1 MRTNDFTAK
10 QIILGLVEV
19 VRLEI
24 ESKKKT
30 LSIGDEELVQKIM
43 SKISEANKEF
53 ATEKEEL
60 RYWGIVT
67 REVAWYEA
75 NTEESEEIINRL
87 KSGDQ
92 LFAQKFFYST
102 NTNGCNISRFRSKIL
117 ANIKQTYKIEVSV
130 EEFGDILYT
139 FLWNEGTW
147 SILDKYSRKSSFFCW
162 LSEVAQHE
170 LIRYLEDMKLINVT
184 RERTAGNTRLLGLS
198 IAPEMWEYILNDTM
212 PNGLYKDVLF
222 STLVERNTEE
232 KMMKSFCLKI
242 EDLHRLQKKAEADLK
257 DRLIRSD
264 RGYEELVLRDKTPR
278 VIEVSEE
285 FAKDFCVWQEG
296 KSNANP
302 LADVLGVDLNHED
315 LQKKV
320 VDFLYT
326 IPQKLKWTEE
336 ERIVW
341 TLRFI
346 EDTAPIEVAERIGR
360 KRSWVDTKYSRLN
373 ARFNKAVKDWW
384 SKNAKIVGESLVQI
398 VIEHQT
404 FIPLLL

>member
-222 STLVERNTEE
+222 STLVKRNTEE
-232 KMMKSFCLKI
+232 KMMKSFCLKK

-346 EDTAPIEVAERIGR
+346 EDTAPVEVAERIGR

-373 ARFNKAVKDWW
+373 VRFNKAVKEWW
-384 SKNAKIVGESLVQI
+384 AENAK
-398 VIEHQT
+398 
-404 FIPLLL
+404 

>member
-346 EDTAPIEVAERIGR
+346 EDTAPVEVAERIGR

-384 SKNAKIVGESLVQI
+384 SKNAK
-398 VIEHQT
+398 
-404 FIPLLL
+404 

>member
-10 QIILGLVEV
+10 QTILGLVEV

-43 SKISEANKEF
+43 SKVSEANKKF

-198 IAPEMWEYILNDTM
+198 IAPEMWKYILNDTM

-232 KMMKSFCLKI
+232 KMMKSFCLKK

-384 SKNAKIVGESLVQI
+384 SKNAK
-398 VIEHQT
+398 
-404 FIPLLL
+404 

>member
-10 QIILGLVEV
+10 QTILGLVEV

-285 FAKDFCVWQEG
+285 FAKDFCIWQEG

-384 SKNAKIVGESLVQI
+384 SKNAK
-398 VIEHQT
+398 
-404 FIPLLL
+404 

>member
-1 MRTNDFTAK
+1 MRTNSFTTK
-10 QIILGLVEV
+10 QTILGLVEV

-24 ESKKKT
+24 ESKNKT
-30 LSIGDEELVQKIM
+30 LSIGDNELVQKIM

-60 RYWGIVT
+60 RYWGVVT

-75 NTEESEEIINRL
+75 NTEESEEIISRL
-87 KSGDQ
+87 KSGDR

-102 NTNGCNISRFRSKIL
+102 NANGCNISRFRSKIL
-117 ANIKQTYKIEVSV
+117 ANIKQTYKIDVSV

-147 SILDKYSRKSSFFCW
+147 SVLDKYSRKSSFFCW
-162 LSEVAQHE
+162 LAEVAQHE
-170 LIRYLEDMKLINVT
+170 LVRYLEEMKLINVT
-184 RERTAGNTRLLGLS
+184 RERTVGNTRLLGLS

-212 PNGLYKDVLF
+212 PNGLYKDFLF

-232 KMMKSFCLKI
+232 KMVKSFCLEK
-242 EDLHRLQKKAEADLK
+242 EELHKLQKKAEADLK

-264 RGYEELVLRDKTPR
+264 SGYEDLVLRSKSPR
-278 VIEVSEE
+278 IIEVSDE

-296 KSNANP
+296 KSNVSL
-302 LADVLGVDLNHED
+302 LADVLGVDLNNED

-320 VDFLYT
+320 VEFLYT

-373 ARFNKAVKDWW
+373 ARFNKAIKEWW
-384 SKNAKIVGESLVQI
+384 AKNVNE
-398 VIEHQT
+398 
-404 FIPLLL
+404 

>member
-10 QIILGLVEV
+10 QTILGLVEV

-43 SKISEANKEF
+43 SKVSEANKEF

-60 RYWGIVT
+60 RYWGVVT

-222 STLVERNTEE
+222 STLVKRNTEE
-232 KMMKSFCLKI
+232 KMMKSFCLKK

-373 ARFNKAVKDWW
+373 VRFNKAVKEWW
-384 SKNAKIVGESLVQI
+384 AENAK
-398 VIEHQT
+398 
-404 FIPLLL
+404 

>member
-10 QIILGLVEV
+10 QTILGLVEV

-43 SKISEANKEF
+43 SKVSEANKEF

-232 KMMKSFCLKI
+232 KMMKSFCLKK

-384 SKNAKIVGESLVQI
+384 SKKAK
-398 VIEHQT
+398 
-404 FIPLLL
+404 

>member
-10 QIILGLVEV
+10 QTILGLVEV

-87 KSGDQ
+87 KSSDQ

-222 STLVERNTEE
+222 STLVKRNTEE
-232 KMMKSFCLKI
+232 KMMKSFCLKK

-373 ARFNKAVKDWW
+373 VRFNKAVKEWW
-384 SKNAKIVGESLVQI
+384 AENAK
-398 VIEHQT
+398 
-404 FIPLLL
+404 

>member
-43 SKISEANKEF
+43 SKVSEANKEF

-222 STLVERNTEE
+222 STMVERNTEE
-232 KMMKSFCLKI
+232 KMMKSFCLKK

-257 DRLIRSD
+257 NRLIRSD

-346 EDTAPIEVAERIGR
+346 EDTAPVEVAERIGR

-373 ARFNKAVKDWW
+373 VRFNKAVKEWW
-384 SKNAKIVGESLVQI
+384 AENA
-398 VIEHQT
+398 T
-404 FIPLLL
+404 

>member
-10 QIILGLVEV
+10 QTILGLVEV

-43 SKISEANKEF
+43 SKVSEANKEF

-170 LIRYLEDMKLINVT
+170 LIRYLEEMKLINVT

-232 KMMKSFCLKI
+232 KMMKSFGLKI
-242 EDLHRLQKKAEADLK
+242 EELHRLQKKAEADLK

-373 ARFNKAVKDWW
+373 ARFNKAVKEWW
-384 SKNAKIVGESLVQI
+384 AENAQ
-398 VIEHQT
+398 
-404 FIPLLL
+404 

>member
-10 QIILGLVEV
+10 QTILGLVEV

-212 PNGLYKDVLF
+212 PNSLYKDVLF
-222 STLVERNTEE
+222 STLVKRNTEE

-264 RGYEELVLRDKTPR
+264 RGYEELVLRDKSPR

-373 ARFNKAVKDWW
+373 VRFNKAVKEWW
-384 SKNAKIVGESLVQI
+384 AENAK
-398 VIEHQT
+398 
-404 FIPLLL
+404 

>member
-184 RERTAGNTRLLGLS
+184 RERTAGNTRLLGIS

-212 PNGLYKDVLF
+212 PNGLYKDVLS

-373 ARFNKAVKDWW
+373 VRFNKAVKEWW
-384 SKNAKIVGESLVQI
+384 AENAK
-398 VIEHQT
+398 
-404 FIPLLL
+404 

>member
-278 VIEVSEE
+278 VIEVSED

-384 SKNAKIVGESLVQI
+384 SKNAK
-398 VIEHQT
+398 
-404 FIPLLL
+404 

>member
-10 QIILGLVEV
+10 QTILGLVEV

-232 KMMKSFCLKI
+232 KMMKSFCLKK

-264 RGYEELVLRDKTPR
+264 RGYEELVLRDKSPR

-346 EDTAPIEVAERIGR
+346 EDTAPVEVAERIGR

-373 ARFNKAVKDWW
+373 VRFNKAVKEWW
-384 SKNAKIVGESLVQI
+384 AENAK
-398 VIEHQT
+398 
-404 FIPLLL
+404 

>member
-10 QIILGLVEV
+10 QTILGLVEV

-24 ESKKKT
+24 ESKNKT
-30 LSIGDEELVQKIM
+30 LTIGDEELVQKIM
-43 SKISEANKEF
+43 SKVSEANKEF

-232 KMMKSFCLKI
+232 KMMKSFCLKK
-242 EDLHRLQKKAEADLK
+242 EYLHRLQKKAEADLK

-264 RGYEELVLRDKTPR
+264 SGYEELVLRDKTSR

-285 FAKDFCVWQEG
+285 FARDFCVWQEG

-373 ARFNKAVKDWW
+373 VRFNKAVKEWW
-384 SKNAKIVGESLVQI
+384 AENAK
-398 VIEHQT
+398 
-404 FIPLLL
+404 

>member
-10 QIILGLVEV
+10 QTILGLVEV

-43 SKISEANKEF
+43 DKVSEANKEF

-60 RYWGIVT
+60 RYWGVVT

-212 PNGLYKDVLF
+212 SNGLYKDILF

-232 KMMKSFCLKI
+232 KMMKSFCLKK

-373 ARFNKAVKDWW
+373 VRFNKAVKEWW
-384 SKNAKIVGESLVQI
+384 AENA
-398 VIEHQT
+398 T
-404 FIPLLL
+404 

>member
-212 PNGLYKDVLF
+212 SNGLYKDILF

-232 KMMKSFCLKI
+232 KMMKSFCLKK

-285 FAKDFCVWQEG
+285 FTKDFCVWQEG

-373 ARFNKAVKDWW
+373 VRFNKAVKEWW
-384 SKNAKIVGESLVQI
+384 AENAK
-398 VIEHQT
+398 
-404 FIPLLL
+404 

>member
-10 QIILGLVEV
+10 QTILGLVEV

-67 REVAWYEA
+67 HEVAWYEA

-117 ANIKQTYKIEVSV
+117 AKIKQTYKIEVSV

-198 IAPEMWEYILNDTM
+198 IAQEMWEYILNDTM

-232 KMMKSFCLKI
+232 KMMKSFCLKK
-242 EDLHRLQKKAEADLK
+242 EELHRLQKKAEADLK

-302 LADVLGVDLNHED
+302 LADVLGVDLSHED

-360 KRSWVDTKYSRLN
+360 KRSWIDTKYSRLN
-373 ARFNKAVKDWW
+373 ARFNKAVKEWW
-384 SKNAKIVGESLVQI
+384 SKNAK
-398 VIEHQT
+398 
-404 FIPLLL
+404 

>member
-10 QIILGLVEV
+10 QTILGLVEV

-43 SKISEANKEF
+43 SKVLEANKEF

-232 KMMKSFCLKI
+232 KMMKSFCLKK

-257 DRLIRSD
+257 DRLIHSNC
-264 RGYEELVLRDKTPR
+264 GYEELVLRDKISR

-302 LADVLGVDLNHED
+302 LADVLGIDLNHED

-373 ARFNKAVKDWW
+373 VRFNKAIKEWW
-384 SKNAKIVGESLVQI
+384 AENAK
-398 VIEHQT
+398 
-404 FIPLLL
+404 

>member
-1 MRTNDFTAK
+1 MRTNVFTAK
-10 QIILGLVEV
+10 QTILSLVEI

-30 LSIGDEELVQKIM
+30 LSAEDEELVRKIM
-43 SKISEANKEF
+43 SKITESNKEF

-60 RYWGIVT
+60 RYWGVVA

-75 NTEESEEIINRL
+75 NTEESEEIISRL

-102 NTNGCNISRFRSKIL
+102 NPNGCNISRFRSKIL

-130 EEFGDILYT
+130 EEFGDIIYT

-162 LSEVAQHE
+162 LAVVAQHE
-170 LIRYLEDMKLINVT
+170 LVRYLKDMKLIGVT

-198 IAPEMWEYILNDTM
+198 VASEIWEYILNDTM
-212 PNGLYKDVLF
+212 PNGLYKDVLI

-232 KMMKSFCLKI
+232 MMMRSFCLKK
-242 EDLHRLQKKAEADLK
+242 EDLHKLQKKAEADLK
-257 DRLIRSD
+257 DRLIRGGS
-264 RGYEELVLRDKTPR
+264 GYEDLVLRDKTPR
-278 VIEVSEE
+278 VVEVSDE
-285 FAKDFCVWQEG
+285 FAKDFCVWQES

-302 LADVLGVDLNHED
+302 LADVLGVGLDHED

-346 EDTAPIEVAERIGR
+346 EDTAPIEVAERVGR

-373 ARFNKAVKDWW
+373 ARFNKAVKEWW
-384 SKNAKIVGESLVQI
+384 A
-398 VIEHQT
+398 
-404 FIPLLL
+404 

>member
-1 MRTNDFTAK
+1 MRTNNFTAK
-10 QIILGLVEV
+10 QTILGLVEV

-30 LSIGDEELVQKIM
+30 LSIGDEELVQKVM
-43 SKISEANKEF
+43 SKVSEANKEF

-60 RYWGIVT
+60 RYWGVVT

-232 KMMKSFCLKI
+232 KMMKSFCLKK

-285 FAKDFCVWQEG
+285 FTKDFCVWQEG

-384 SKNAKIVGESLVQI
+384 SKNAK
-398 VIEHQT
+398 
-404 FIPLLL
+404 

>member
-10 QIILGLVEV
+10 QTILGLVEV

-212 PNGLYKDVLF
+212 PNGFYKDVLF
-222 STLVERNTEE
+222 STLVKRNTEE
-232 KMMKSFCLKI
+232 KMMKSFCLKK
-242 EDLHRLQKKAEADLK
+242 EDLHRLQKRAEADLK

-373 ARFNKAVKDWW
+373 VRFNKAVKEWW
-384 SKNAKIVGESLVQI
+384 AENAK
-398 VIEHQT
+398 
-404 FIPLLL
+404 

>member
-10 QIILGLVEV
+10 QTILGLVEV

-43 SKISEANKEF
+43 SKVSEANKEF

-67 REVAWYEA
+67 HEVAWYEA

-222 STLVERNTEE
+222 STMVERNTEE
-232 KMMKSFCLKI
+232 KMMKSFCLKK

-257 DRLIRSD
+257 NRLIRSD

-346 EDTAPIEVAERIGR
+346 EDTAPVEVAERIGR

-373 ARFNKAVKDWW
+373 VRFNKAVKEWW
-384 SKNAKIVGESLVQI
+384 AENAK
-398 VIEHQT
+398 
-404 FIPLLL
+404 